1 MSGLPTLRAR
11 LCRLP
16 SHAEGSTAVEFALIG
31 PAMILVLLAVVQIG
45 LQIQNYNAVRNLA
58 ADGSRFAAV
67 EYQKGTRSP
76 TSAIE
81 TWIRTK
87 AVSGVYNLDTDR
99 LGVTVTQDASSRLTG
114 LVEMDIA
121 ISYSAPE
128 YLWSVAGTA
137 LTISYTRSVFVPA

>member
-1 MSGLPTLRAR
+1 MIGFQTLRRR
-11 LCRLP
+11 LRRIRG
-16 SHAEGSTAVEFALIG
+16 HAGGSTAVEFALIG

-58 ADGSRFAAV
+58 VDGSRFAAV
-67 EYQKGTRSP
+67 EYQKGTRSTP
-76 TSAIE
+76 SAIE

-87 AVSGVYNLDTDR
+87 AIGGVYNLDTDR
-99 LGVTVTQDASSRLTG
+99 LDVTVTQDANSRLAG

-121 ISYSAPE
+121 VSYSAPE

-137 LTISYTRSVFVPA
+137 LTISYTRSVFVPT